1 MEPFRHAGPKR
12 AANELPQK
20 KEKQNSSLQ
29 IFYQVTML
37 HPTGPVCSKA
47 KAGQI
52 MQFRDLR

>member
-1 MEPFRHAGPKR
+1 MQVPREQQMNYHR
-12 AANELPQK
+12 K